1 MGFEAGLKIAK
12 EISDIAIKEI
22 GKKVGEDGT
31 KVVFNKEL
39 AKNIVES
46 LKEKYLESPQEVGE
60 AGEKIEVT
68 EAKERLEKV
77 EDKVDVEPEK
87 VKENPEPVVK
97 ELSAIGDF
105 LNEIKE
111 EVEIFRELTN
121 ELKGLQ
127 TDVKNLIGEENYN
140 KIASSLV
147 ENLVNGTGGSD
158 MEELD
163 EAESE

>member
-1 MGFEAGLKIAK
+1 M
-12 EISDIAIKEI
+12 
-22 GKKVGEDGT
+22 
-31 KVVFNKEL
+31 
-39 AKNIVES
+39 
-46 LKEKYLESPQEVGE
+46 
-60 AGEKIEVT
+60 
-68 EAKERLEKV
+68 
-77 EDKVDVEPEK
+77 
-87 VKENPEPVVK
+87 
-97 ELSAIGDF
+97 
-105 LNEIKE
+105 NEIKE

>member
-105 LNEIKE
+105 
-111 EVEIFRELTN
+111 
-121 ELKGLQ
+121 
-127 TDVKNLIGEENYN
+127 
-140 KIASSLV
+140 
-147 ENLVNGTGGSD
+147 
-158 MEELD
+158 
-163 EAESE
+163 